1 MRPAGAGYA
10 AGQIATAT
18 PNECPQGRAGD
29 LRLALRDVPR
39 FDGVPPHPP
48 SRKVMDRDLNEALE
62 HIRTLVKAASESDDI
77 EVVRKYL
84 EMVRVIFDKATA
96 PDASQHDR

>member
-1 MRPAGAGYA
+1 
-10 AGQIATAT
+10 
-18 PNECPQGRAGD
+18 
-29 LRLALRDVPR
+29 
-39 FDGVPPHPP
+39 
-48 SRKVMDRDLNEALE
+48 MDRDLNEALE